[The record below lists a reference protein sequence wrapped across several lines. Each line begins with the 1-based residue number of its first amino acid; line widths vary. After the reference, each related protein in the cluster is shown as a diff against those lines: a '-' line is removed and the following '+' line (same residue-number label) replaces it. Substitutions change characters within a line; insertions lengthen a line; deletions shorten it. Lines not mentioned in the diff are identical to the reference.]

1 MSIQQN
7 NKKIKIS
14 DFEIPNFKERT
25 KTLII
30 IFIIFTVSIIS
41 YFLGRYSVK
50 NNPNFSQNSNLNQS
64 ANLIQNQPISD
75 QNTLSTSPKEASQNQ
90 NMTNLSSQS
99 SSNNSGSIYASPNG
113 SKYYLPWC
121 NGGKTLKTK
130 IYFKTE
136 LEAQSKGYTKSST
149 CK

>member
-7 NKKIKIS
+7 NKKIKIN
-14 DFEIPNFKERT
+14 DFEIPNLSKNA
-25 KTLII
+25 KTWIIILII
-30 IFIIFTVSIIS
+30 ILVSIIS
-41 YFLGRYSVK
+41 YFLGRNSVK
-50 NNPNFSQNSNLNQS
+50 NDKNYDSSQTANISQYSSNTE
-64 ANLIQNQPISD
+64 
-75 QNTLSTSPKEASQNQ
+75 QNTLSTSPVEASKNQ

-99 SSNNSGSIYASPNG
+99 SSNNTGSIYASPNG

-121 NGGKTLKTK
+121 NGGKSLKSK

-136 LEAQSKGYTKSST
+136 IEAQSKGYTKSST